1 MGNQQSSA
9 VSQAINMV
17 AAARPNVTPDPASQC
32 TANKINASNLQKQL
46 DDANSQV
53 DSCDPS
59 VPNTRKAS
67 QLKDTN
73 QQFVNESRS
82 KTDLLTQTIQDK
94 FKMGNDLASAVEQ
107 IKHYEKELGAELL
120 VVEKDSMKLEHD
132 ERKYRRDFIDNQPT
146 DGVPWYIFGL
156 QTSDDKVMLTFW
168 ITSIICFSLLTHIAL
183 TILLPTDSFK
193 SRAIKGTIAVLIAL
207 FICYLLIIYKGWRP
221 SL

>member
-17 AAARPNVTPDPASQC
+17 AAAQPNVTPDPASQC

-46 DDANSQV
+46 DNANSLV
-53 DSCDPS
+53 DACDPS

-73 QQFVNESRS
+73 QQFVNESRG
-82 KTDLLTQTIQDK
+82 KTDLLTKIILDK
-94 FKMGNDLASAVEQ
+94 FKLGNDLAGAVEQ
-107 IKHYEKELGAELL
+107 IKHYEKEIGAELL
-120 VVEKDSMKLEHD
+120 VVEKDAMKLEHD

-183 TILLPTDSFK
+183 VTLLPSESFK
-193 SRAIKGTIAVLIAL
+193 DRAIKGTIAVLIAL
-207 FICYLLIIYKGWRP
+207 FICYLLIIYQG
-221 SL
+221 